1 MYYLDVLVHLDCYK
15 LGGLQ
20 LKHVFITVL
29 EAGKSKMMALADW
42 VSNKACF
49 IDGHLF
55 VTLYGRMARELSG
68 ASLMRALIPFMGP
81 LDLMTWSPLK
91 ESVFYAHTGH

>member
-1 MYYLDVLVHLDCYK
+1 M
-15 LGGLQ
+15 
-20 LKHVFITVL
+20 FITVL

-55 VTLYGRMARELSG
+55 FVTLYGRNGKG
-68 ASLMRALIPFMGP
+68 ALWGLFDEGTNPIHGTS
-81 LDLMTWSPLK
+81 DLMTWSPLK
-91 ESVFYAHTGH
+91 ESVF